1 MALTYNGYKNYETW
15 FIKFHFF
22 NEEELW
28 YDYTGVDLYHHVQ
41 DELIRDTVWKDDNY
55 DTRLNSIINHFLTYV
70 HFEEIYETIQDHKE
84 EYSCQNCGEYSED
97 KYCCKEC
104 EEENYVTMT
113 YEKG

>member
-1 MALTYNGYKNYETW
+1 MALTYNGYKNYQTW
-15 FIKFHFF
+15 FIKFHYF

-28 YDYTGVDLYHHVQ
+28 YDYEGVDLYHHA
-41 DELIRDTVWKDDNY
+41 KDGLMTDSNN
-55 DTRLNSIINHFLTYV
+55 TNSIINHFLTYV
-70 HFEEIYETIQDHKE
+70 HFEEIYETIQEHKE

-104 EEENYVTMT
+104 EEENYITMT

>member
-15 FIKFHFF
+15 FIKFHYF

-28 YDYTGVDLYHHVQ
+28 YDYEGIDLYQHV
-41 DELIRDTVWKDDNY
+41 KDGLMTDSNN
-55 DTRLNSIINHFLTYV
+55 TNKIINHFLTYV